1 MKTGRDLFEIWA
13 YGTPL
18 LWEHDLTDR
27 DRMRWHYLA
36 NDLDQH
42 CSVAQPTAE
51 TDLLDARVTALENTD
66 LLESR
71 VKALEEIVT
80 KYRPSYE
87 EVQRMIDTP
96 PLKAGDK
103 VTFNWMGVIVKGT
116 VGCFP
121 GEGWITVDGRT
132 DSTGHTFRI
141 DDPLYNLRRA

>member
-36 NDLDQH
+36 NDLDRH

-87 EVQRMIDTP
+87 EVQRMIDTT
-96 PLKAGDK
+96 PLKVGDK
-103 VTFNWMGVIVKGT
+103 VTFNWYGMDLT
-116 VGCFP
+116 
-121 GEGWITVDGRT
+121 GELAATHSDGSVVVVTRNA
-132 DSTGHTFRI
+132 SQHFSGH
-141 DDPLYNLRRA
+141 DPIYNLRRA